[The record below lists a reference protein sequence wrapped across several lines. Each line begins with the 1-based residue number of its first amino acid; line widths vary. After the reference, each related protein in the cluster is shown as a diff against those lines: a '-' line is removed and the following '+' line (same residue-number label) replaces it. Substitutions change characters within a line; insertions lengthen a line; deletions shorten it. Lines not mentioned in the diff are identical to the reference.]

1 MRRVPQ
7 ALADLS
13 RNTRVI
19 NAAIGDLERRADDP
33 SQTALLLKPD
43 GSDAIRARRTG
54 PAADAA
60 IIGAVLGAELR
71 GWAGADYGL
80 LHPTL

>member
-1 MRRVPQ
+1 
-7 ALADLS
+7 
-13 RNTRVI
+13 
-19 NAAIGDLERRADDP
+19 
-33 SQTALLLKPD
+33 LLLKPD

-71 GWAGADYGL
+71 GRAGADYGL